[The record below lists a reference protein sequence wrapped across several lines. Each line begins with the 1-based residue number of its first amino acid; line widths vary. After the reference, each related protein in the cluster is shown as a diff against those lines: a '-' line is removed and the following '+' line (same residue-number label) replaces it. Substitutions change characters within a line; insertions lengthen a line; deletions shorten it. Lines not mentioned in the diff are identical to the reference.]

1 MLTQGTSYQ
10 ALPFC
15 TSACLTTLVVAVTVL
30 KHHAVAVFL
39 LKGVVVA
46 FIKFPTAP
54 GALLQGGHDLG
65 INKVAAARPL
75 PITDSGVTTVDE
87 KMTP

>member
-30 KHHAVAVFL
+30 KHHAVAIFL

-46 FIKFPTAP
+46 LVKLPTAP
-54 GALLQGGHDLG
+54 RGLLQGGHDLG
-65 INKVAAARPL
+65 INKV
-75 PITDSGVTTVDE
+75 TTA
-87 KMTP
+87 